1 MAAATRVHNWTI
13 SSPHSHNLRVTL
25 IVLLIFTIE
34 ELGKLIKHNNIVNYI
49 KAQRLGWFG
58 HVQRMSDT
66 GTLKKIFNWQ
76 PLTKRSQGRPK
87 YRWEDNIKQ
96 DICQTNL
103 KNWIACFQNRGK
115 WKEVAE
121 KANSQPLKKVQ
132 RLEEKKDIHHQCLGL
147 LNGLFIS
154 VFHDNF
160 VRIFN

>member
-66 GTLKKIFNWQ
+66 RTVKKI
-76 PLTKRSQGRPK
+76 
-87 YRWEDNIKQ
+87 I
-96 DICQTNL
+96 
-103 KNWIACFQNRGK
+103 NRK
-115 WKEVAE
+115 SLDQKITR
-121 KANSQPLKKVQ
+121 KTQVQ
-132 RLEEKKDIHHQCLGL
+132 MG
-147 LNGLFIS
+147 G
-154 VFHDNF
+154 
-160 VRIFN
+160 